1 MDFRR
6 QAAINSVGAVVSLF
20 GQWLISV
27 LLVRM
32 SGYEDAGIFSL
43 AMTVSNIFNFFANY
57 GLRNYQVSDVA
68 GRYTQGQYLLTRLLT
83 AGLSTFGCVV
93 YLLVAGGYSPVERGA
108 VILYLLYSNVITLGD
123 TMLGSLQLH
132 GFLQINGYSSI
143 LRGTVCFV
151 GFIAAYAFT
160 GNLLLALVV
169 MALCAAAC
177 TLLYDWRWFCKFE
190 TIKGFTRED
199 AQAAIRLMRICF
211 TLMLSSLLPVITTA
225 LPRRAIQKING
236 TEQLGYFS
244 TIFTPTVLITTL
256 IPAIIVALV
265 PKMAKAWN
273 EGDRRGFLKFVSQI
287 YLISVGMVLL
297 AELAALVA
305 GRPVMRLLF
314 GAEILDYYSLLYWA
328 ILATGLNVLTSCGNS
343 ALIAVRSNRLV
354 AVGAAVSLAV
364 TALLSDVLVKSNGI
378 PGAAYVLVAGYG
390 AQVVFQFLCIFARVW
405 KMPNKRSF
413 DGEADGKQ

>member
-6 QAAINSVGAVVSLF
+6 QAAINSVGAVVALF

-32 SGYEDAGIFSL
+32 AGYEDAGIFSL

-57 GLRNYQVSDVA
+57 GLRNFQVSDV
-68 GRYTQGQYLLTRLLT
+68 QGVYQQRQYLLTRLIT
-83 AGLSTFGCVV
+83 VGLSFVACLG
-93 YLLVAGGYSPVERGA
+93 YLPLAGGYSAVESGA
-108 VILYLLYSNVITLGD
+108 ILLYLVYSNVTILGD
-123 TMLGSLQLH
+123 TLLGTLQLH
-132 GFLQINGYSSI
+132 GLLQINGYSSM
-143 LRGTVCFV
+143 LRGGVCFV
-151 GFIAAYAFT
+151 GFIAAYAVSSS
-160 GNLLLALVV
+160 LLVSLTV
-169 MALCAAAC
+169 MALCALVC
-177 TLLYDWRWFCKFE
+177 TLLYDWRWYCKVE
-190 TIKGFTRED
+190 TVQWFRAGD
-199 AQAAIRLMRICF
+199 LPAAGRLLRTCF

-225 LPRRAIQKING
+225 LPRRSIQKISG

-265 PKMAKAWN
+265 PKMAKAWT

-287 YLISVGMVLL
+287 YMISAGIVLL

-314 GAEILDYYSLLYWA
+314 GAGILDYFSLLYWA

-343 ALIAVRSNRLV
+343 ALIAVRSHRLV
-354 AVGAAVSLAV
+354 AVGSAVALAV
-364 TALLSDVLVKSNGI
+364 TALLSDVLVKEYGI
-378 PGAAYVLVAGYG
+378 TGAAYVLVFAYG
-390 AQVVFQFLCIFARVW
+390 AQVVFQLGVLAFRMRRPA
-405 KMPNKRSF
+405 
-413 DGEADGKQ
+413 

>member
-6 QAAINSVGAVVSLF
+6 QAAINSLGAVAALF

-32 SGYEDAGIFSL
+32 AGYEDAGIFSL

-57 GLRNYQVSDVA
+57 GLRNFQVSDV
-68 GRYTQGQYLLTRLLT
+68 QGVYQQRQYLLTRLIT
-83 AGLSTFGCVV
+83 VGCSFVVCLV
-93 YLLVAGGYSPVERGA
+93 YLSVAGGYSAVESGA
-108 VILYLLYSNVITLGD
+108 ILLYLAYSNVTILGD
-123 TMLGSLQLH
+123 TLLGTLQLH
-132 GFLQINGYSSI
+132 GLLQINGYSSI
-143 LRGTVCFV
+143 LRGGVCFV
-151 GFIAAYAFT
+151 GFVAAYAVSHS
-160 GNLLLALVV
+160 LLVSLAVMAACALV
-169 MALCAAAC
+169 C
-177 TLLYDWRWFCKFE
+177 TLLYDWRWYCKVEKVQWFRS
-190 TIKGFTRED
+190 GD
-199 AQAAIRLMRICF
+199 LPAAGRLLRTCF

-225 LPRRAIQKING
+225 LPRRAIQKISG

-265 PKMAKAWN
+265 PRMAKAWT

-287 YLISVGMVLL
+287 YLISAGLVLL

-314 GAEILDYYSLLYWA
+314 GTEILDYYSLLYWA

-343 ALIAVRSNRLV
+343 ALIAARSHRLV
-354 AVGAAVSLAV
+354 AVGSAVALVV
-364 TALLSDVLVKSNGI
+364 TALLADVLVKAFGI
-378 PGAAYVLVAGYG
+378 TGAAYVLTFGYG
-390 AQVVFQFLCIFARVW
+390 AQVVFQLGVIVYRI
-405 KMPNKRSF
+405 RRLT
-413 DGEADGKQ
+413 